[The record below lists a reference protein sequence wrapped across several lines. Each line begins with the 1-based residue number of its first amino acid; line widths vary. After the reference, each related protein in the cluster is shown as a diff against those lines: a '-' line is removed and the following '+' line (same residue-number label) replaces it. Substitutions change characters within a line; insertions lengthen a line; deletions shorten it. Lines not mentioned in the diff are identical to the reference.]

1 MDKKE
6 KTIVYSAIALWLVW
20 AVSLFLYAH
29 YILNI

>member
-1 MDKKE
+1 MDRKQ
-6 KTIVYSAIALWLVW
+6 KTIVYSAIALWLFW

>member
-6 KTIVYSAIALWLVW
+6 KAIVYSAITLWLVW

-29 YILNI
+29 YILNV